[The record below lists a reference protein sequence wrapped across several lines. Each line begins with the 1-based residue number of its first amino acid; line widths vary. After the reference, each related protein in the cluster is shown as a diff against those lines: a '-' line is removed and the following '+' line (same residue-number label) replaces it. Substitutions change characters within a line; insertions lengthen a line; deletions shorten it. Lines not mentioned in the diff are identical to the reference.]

1 MPSKSHTTRTA
12 KQWKPANLNDQIRFK
27 LKPKGERFI
36 AHLNRT
42 HRVYSKHP
50 ITLKPDAHGWC
61 EMILWEFASIF
72 GSTFGMGFDQT
83 VETSI
88 ELRSNA

>member
-1 MPSKSHTTRTA
+1 
-12 KQWKPANLNDQIRFK
+12 
-27 LKPKGERFI
+27 
-36 AHLNRT
+36 
-42 HRVYSKHP
+42 
-50 ITLKPDAHGWC
+50 
-61 EMILWEFASIF
+61 MILWEFASIF